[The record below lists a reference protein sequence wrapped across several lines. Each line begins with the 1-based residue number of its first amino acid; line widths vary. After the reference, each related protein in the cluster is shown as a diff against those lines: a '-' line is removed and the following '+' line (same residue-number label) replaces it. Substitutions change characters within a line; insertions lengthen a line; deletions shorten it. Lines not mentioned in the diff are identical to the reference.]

1 MAFNE
6 TKVSDIKV
14 YQLPQ
19 SVYDNMLAANELN
32 ENAFYLT
39 IDDSTNNEENDPENE
54 SVSLPEVSTTD
65 NGKFLQ
71 VVNGVWTAVA
81 ITNAE
86 GVGY

>member
-19 SVYDNMLAANELN
+19 SVYNNMLAASELD

-39 IDDSTNNEENDPENE
+39 INDSINNEGNIPDNEN
-54 SVSLPEVSTTD
+54 VSLPEVDTAD

>member
-19 SVYDNMLAANELN
+19 SVYDSMLAASELD

-39 IDDSTNNEENDPENE
+39 IDDSTNNEGNEN
-54 SVSLPEVSTTD
+54 VFLPEVSTTD
-65 NGKFLQ
+65 NGKFLR

>member
-19 SVYDNMLAANELN
+19 SVYDSMFAAGELD

-39 IDDSTNNEENDPENE
+39 TGAGAD
-54 SVSLPEVSTTD
+54 LPAVGTADE
-65 NGKFLQ
+65 GKFLR
-71 VVNGVWTAVA
+71 VVNGVWTAV
-81 ITNAE
+81 IVTNAE
-86 GVGY
+86 EVSY

>member
-19 SVYDNMLAANELN
+19 SVYDNMLAAGELD

-39 IDDSTNNEENDPENE
+39 TGTGAD
-54 SVSLPEVSTTD
+54 LPNVNTAD

>member
-19 SVYDNMLAANELN
+19 SVYDNMLVAGELD

-39 IDDSTNNEENDPENE
+39 IDNSTNNEESTPDNE
-54 SVSLPEVSTTD
+54 KVSLPEVDTAD

-71 VVNGVWTAVA
+71 VVNGAWAAVT